1 MEDYPKTVLEFQ
13 KRFATEEACIEY
25 LEQIRWPDGFR
36 CPRCGHDHAWVM
48 KRGLHWCCRCDYQVS
63 VTAGTIFQNTRKP
76 LQLWFNAIW
85 HVVSQKNGVSAR
97 GLQRVLG
104 MKRYETVWI
113 WLHKLR
119 TAMVRPG
126 HDRLSGT
133 VEVDETY
140 IGGKKPGKRGR
151 GAAGKALVLIAVEDK
166 GNCLGRIRL
175 RHVADASAA
184 SLTPAVEESVQPGS
198 VVRTDG
204 WSGYVELA
212 SENYEHNVVKEE
224 AHIGDSLLPLA
235 HRVAALL
242 KSWLR
247 GTHQGAIRPSH
258 LDYYLDE
265 FTFRFNRRTSRS
277 RGKLFYRLIEQAMTV
292 DPVTGQEI
300 RGGRPDS

>member
-1 MEDYPKTVLEFQ
+1 M
-13 KRFATEEACIEY
+13 
-25 LEQIRWPDGFR
+25 RWLDGFR
-36 CPRCGHDHAWVM
+36 CPRCGNDHAWVM

-63 VTAGTIFQNTRKP
+63 VTAGTIFQNSRKP

-85 HVVSQKNGVSAR
+85 HVISQKNRVSAR

-126 HDRLSGT
+126 RDRLSGT

-166 GNCLGRIRL
+166 GNCLGRFRIRL
-175 RHVADASAA
+175 RRVADASAA
-184 SLTPAVEESVQPGS
+184 SLTLAVEESVQPGS
-198 VVRTDG
+198 VVRTDA

-224 AHIGDSLLPLA
+224 ANIGDSLLPLA
-235 HRVAALL
+235 HRVAVLL

-247 GTHQGAIRPSH
+247 GTYQG
-258 LDYYLDE
+258 
-265 FTFRFNRRTSRS
+265 RFVHRILTITSMNLHSASTERTSHS
-277 RGKLFYRLIEQAMTV
+277 RGKLFYRLIEQAVTV

>member
-1 MEDYPKTVLEFQ
+1 MEDYPKTVFEFQ
-13 KRFATEEACIEY
+13 ERFATEEACIEY

-36 CPRCGHDHAWVM
+36 CPRCNHHHAWAM
-48 KRGLHWCCRCDYQVS
+48 KCGLYWCCRCDYQAS
-63 VTAGTIFQNTRKP
+63 VTAGTIFQDTRKP
-76 LQLWFNAIW
+76 LRLWFNAIW

-104 MKRYETVWI
+104 MKRYETVWV

-119 TAMVRPG
+119 TTMVRSG
-126 HDRLSGT
+126 RDRLSGI

-151 GAAGKALVLIAVEDK
+151 GAAGKELVVIAVEDK
-166 GNCLGRIRL
+166 GKYLGRIRL
-175 RHVADASAA
+175 RRVPDASAA
-184 SLTPAVEESVQPGS
+184 SLTPAVEEGVQPGS

-204 WSGYVELA
+204 WNGYGKLA
-212 SENYEHNVVKEE
+212 SMNYEHNVIKEE
-224 AHIGDSLLPLA
+224 AHVGDSLLPLS

-242 KSWLR
+242 KTWIR
-247 GTHQGAIRPSH
+247 GTHQGAIRPAH

-277 RGKLFYRLIEQAMTV
+277 RGKLFYRLMEQAVMV
-292 DPVTGQEI
+292 DPITAQEI
-300 RGGRPDS
+300 RGGRPNS